1 MLDGEGLFVEII
13 APRLWEDP
21 RTIDGAFTSN
31 NPGDRKYALERSKR
45 CVDIARE
52 IGCKNYVLWLAR
64 EGSYIREA
72 KCAKTAVA
80 RIVDAW
86 NAILEHDKE
95 IRVLGEAKPNE
106 PMDQAYL
113 PTVGHMIGVAYKT
126 VDPSRSGVLIESAHS
141 ILAGLDPADDMA
153 YALYHDKLWSVHLND
168 QNGLK
173 YDQDKVFGSVDLR
186 RAFNQV
192 WVLEKNGYGQNGE
205 SVGLDVKAMRTTTF
219 EESTFHLAH
228 SKTMFLR
235 LLDVVRGVDRKKVEE
250 FRSHRQYEQLEM
262 LILNAL
268 MGARLD
274 RTGGITEAKGPP
286 SVTNLS
292 LGDRDR
298 RPHRHDPAAG
308 VAPLRSQVDHPVGRG
323 NDVEL
328 VLDHHDGMSQIGQS
342 VENLEQ
348 ALDVGKVQAR
358 RRLVEDDRA
367 PGRSR
372 PGPSSAASLI
382 RWASPP
388 ESVLLD
394 CPSVRYPSPRRG
406 AHRALARLEARPRRA
421 RGSHRLASPAHRRST
436 FP

>member
-1 MLDGEGLFVEII
+1 LFVEIV

-31 NPGDRKYALERSKR
+31 NPAERKYALDRARR

-52 IGCKNYVLWLAR
+52 VGCKNYVLWLAR

-72 KCAKTAVA
+72 KDAKTAVA

-86 NAILEHDKE
+86 NTILEHDKE

-113 PTVGHMIGVAYKT
+113 PTVGHMVGIAYKT
-126 VDPSRSGVLIESAHS
+126 IAPSRSGVLIESAHS

-192 WVLEKNGYGQNGE
+192 WALDKNGYGRNGE
-205 SVGLDVKAMRTTTF
+205 CVGLDVKAMRTTTF
-219 EESTFHLAH
+219 EESTYHLSH
-228 SKTMFLR
+228 SKTLFLR
-235 LLDVVRGVDRKKVEE
+235 LLEVVRAVDIRKVEE

-268 MGARLD
+268 MG
-274 RTGGITEAKGPP
+274 
-286 SVTNLS
+286 
-292 LGDRDR
+292 
-298 RPHRHDPAAG
+298 
-308 VAPLRSQVDHPVGRG
+308 
-323 NDVEL
+323 
-328 VLDHHDGMSQIGQS
+328 
-342 VENLEQ
+342 
-348 ALDVGKVQAR
+348 
-358 RRLVEDDRA
+358 RA
-367 PGRSR
+367 
-372 PGPSSAASLI
+372 
-382 RWASPP
+382 
-388 ESVLLD
+388 V
-394 CPSVRYPSPRRG
+394 
-406 AHRALARLEARPRRA
+406 
-421 RGSHRLASPAHRRST
+421 
-436 FP
+436 